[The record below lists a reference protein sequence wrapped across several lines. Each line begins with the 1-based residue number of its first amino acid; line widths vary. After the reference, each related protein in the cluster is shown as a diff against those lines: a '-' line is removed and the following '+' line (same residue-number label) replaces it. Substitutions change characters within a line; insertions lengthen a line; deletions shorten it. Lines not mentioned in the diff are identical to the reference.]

1 MPNRWNATL
10 VGIVRTAFVVFPV
23 WVKPVSLLILA
34 RLVEIFLVLCIAALA
49 CIRNAKSC
57 CNEVFAI
64 FTIGMYFPLI
74 TCIYTVYNTGG
85 AD

>member
-10 VGIVRTAFVVFPV
+10 VGIVRTAFVVFPA

-34 RLVEIFLVLCIAALA
+34 RLVEIFFVNCIAALA

-57 CNEVFAI
+57 CNEIFAI

-74 TCIYTVYNTGG
+74 AYIYTVYNTGG